1 MSEGFEAFW
10 IGVHEVLG
18 VSEVFAVGAWGC
30 CVGCLLVDG
39 FSELV
44 GCDLVGL
51 CVGRDGVW
59 LKGGGWWN
67 WGGLEMLDL
76 RLEVICP

>member
-30 CVGCLLVDG
+30 CVGCLLVDD

-44 GCDLVGL
+44 DCDLVGL

-59 LKGGGWWN
+59 LEERADGGMGAVWKCWIS
-67 WGGLEMLDL
+67 GL
-76 RLEVICP
+76 R